1 VCSSD
6 LWNKDEVDGKADQLK
21 GDIKKGVGNLQG
33 DEQLRD
39 EGEADK
45 ASGEVQEAFG
55 KGRRK
60 VGDAVKDLGDKI
72 SH

>member
-1 VCSSD
+1 M
-6 LWNKDEVDGKADQLK
+6 WNKDEVDGKADQLK
-21 GDIKKGVGNLQG
+21 GSIKKGVGDLQG

-45 ASGEVQEAFG
+45 AAGEVQETFG

-60 VGDAVKDLGDKI
+60 VGEAVKDLGDKI

>member
-1 VCSSD
+1 M
-6 LWNKDEVDGKADQLK
+6 WNKDEVDGKTDQLK
-21 GDIKKGVGNLQG
+21 GSIKKGVGDLTN

-45 ASGEVQEAFG
+45 AAGKVEEAFG

-60 VGDAVKDLGDKI
+60 VGDAIKDVADKI

>member
-1 VCSSD
+1 MNCTARPISSRARF
-6 LWNKDEVDGKADQLK
+6 G
-21 GDIKKGVGNLQG
+21 KGVGDLNN
-33 DEQLRD
+33 DDKLRD

-45 ASGEVQEAFG
+45 AAGQVEEAIG

>member
-1 VCSSD
+1 M
-6 LWNKDEVDGKADQLK
+6 WNKDELHGKSDQLK
-21 GDIKKGVGNLQG
+21 GEIKKGVGDLSN
-33 DEQLRD
+33 DEQLHD

-45 ASGEVQEAFG
+45 ASGQVEEAVG

>member
-1 VCSSD
+1 M
-6 LWNKDEVDGKADQLK
+6 WNKDEVRGKADQLK
-21 GDIKKGVGNLQG
+21 GNIKKEIGDARN

-39 EGEADK
+39 EGEADAAAGK
-45 ASGEVQEAFG
+45 TEEAFG

>member
-1 VCSSD
+1 M
-6 LWNKDEVDGKADQLK
+6 WNKDEVDGKADQLK
-21 GDIKKGVGNLQG
+21 GNIKKGLGDLQG

-39 EGEADK
+39 EGEAENAAGK
-45 ASGEVQEAFG
+45 AEEAFG